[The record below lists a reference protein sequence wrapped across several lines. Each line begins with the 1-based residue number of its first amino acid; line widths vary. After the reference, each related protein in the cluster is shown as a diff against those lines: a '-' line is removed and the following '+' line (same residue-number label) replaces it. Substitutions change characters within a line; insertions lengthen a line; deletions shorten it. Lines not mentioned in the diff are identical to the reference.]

1 MKQSLGV
8 AAATLLSFGL
18 QHPASGSVLTLEAPR
33 LFEQSVTQHLRLSED
48 ETAVELES
56 GELFEDDGP
65 AAGHSYQQPR
75 NEELLTQDTWIKKDI
90 IIPNPEARAAF
101 LVVLSEGPFQA
112 TVNGMPQSLGLN
124 ESGRQSYKT
133 YPLDPKTLKA
143 GRNEIVLRGSGKVL
157 IARDD
162 EFPLGSRTRTHHPNR
177 GAKSTDA
184 GRALSPRESPPPCT
198 STARTPT
205 SNRIIS
211 GIPEQERRGGLRT
224 ETTINNTYDFGA
236 MPTNTPRTVTP

>member
-1 MKQSLGV
+1 
-8 AAATLLSFGL
+8 
-18 QHPASGSVLTLEAPR
+18 
-33 LFEQSVTQHLRLSED
+33 
-48 ETAVELES
+48 
-56 GELFEDDGP
+56 
-65 AAGHSYQQPR
+65 
-75 NEELLTQDTWIKKDI
+75 
-90 IIPNPEARAAF
+90 
-101 LVVLSEGPFQA
+101 
-112 TVNGMPQSLGLN
+112 
-124 ESGRQSYKT
+124 
-133 YPLDPKTLKA
+133 
-143 GRNEIVLRGSGKVL
+143 VLRGSGKVL

-162 EFPLGSRTRTHHPNR
+162 EFALGSRTRTHHPNR
-177 GAKSTDA
+177 SAKSTDA